1 MQVLP
6 TYSSAYSSTYL
17 SADSQTSSLRILP
30 RLIAATLL
38 LSLSLPSMAGA
49 KSNNTTAANTK
60 TPEMHGRG
68 GAAATINEYAT
79 QSAMQVLNRGG
90 NAIDAAVAAAAT
102 LGVTDPFSC
111 GIGGGG
117 FMLIYLAKEKRF
129 ITLDHRE
136 TAPQGFRS
144 DAFMRDGKPIA
155 WEDAV
160 NSGMAVGV
168 PGTVR
173 GWDEALRRYGTM
185 SFKKVL
191 SPAIAVAE
199 RGFPITPIFHHLN
212 QGAAAKFQRYSSSSA
227 LYLHQGQALP
237 VGFHFRNPD
246 LAKTYRLIAQAG
258 VNGFYRGPVA
268 QAFVNT
274 VNQPPVNQG
283 VAVVPGKMQ
292 LSDLDNYEARWR
304 LPVHTTYRG
313 LDLYSMGL
321 PSSGGVTV
329 FEALNMLEHFD
340 LKKMPREQVEHLY
353 LEAARLAFA
362 DRNAY
367 LADPEYVDAPVQGLL
382 SKAYAQQ
389 RAQLINPQ
397 QAMARDVAAVAGDP
411 YQYQNDPS
419 ITLRPQ
425 TAAQKLQ
432 EERKHTTHLTVSD
445 REGNIVSY
453 TYTIEDWGG
462 NGMVVP
468 GYGFL
473 LNNELTDFDFAAPH
487 PNVPEA
493 GKRPRS
499 SISPVI
505 ALKEGKPAFTLGSPG
520 GSTIITTVLQSIV
533 NHVDLNMSMLKALGA
548 PRLSERNDVVTQV
561 EPGFAASAQ
570 AQALAA
576 KGHRWTIDE
585 SDKEIGAASAIVFHA
600 DGSVTAVS
608 EPERHGVGSAKVQIP
623 EGPTKNRR

>member
-1 MQVLP
+1 M
-6 TYSSAYSSTYL
+6 SASVAFSRRRL
-17 SADSQTSSLRILP
+17 SQ
-30 RLIAATLL
+30 LIACSLL
-38 LSLSLPSMAGA
+38 LPLSLNAF
-49 KSNNTTAANTK
+49 AANKITDQK

-79 QSAMQVLNRGG
+79 QSAMHVLNHGG

-136 TAPQGFRS
+136 TAPQGFRA
-144 DAFMRDGKPIA
+144 DAFMRDGKEIV

-160 NSGMAVGV
+160 NSGMSVGV

-173 GWDEALRRYGTM
+173 GWDEALRRYGSM

-191 SPAIAVAE
+191 APAISVAE
-199 RGFPITPIFHHLN
+199 KGFPITPIFHHLN
-212 QGAAAKFQRYSSSSA
+212 QGAAAKFARYSSSSA
-227 LYLHQGQALP
+227 LYLHQGKALP
-237 VGFHFRNPD
+237 VGFHFKNPE
-246 LAKTYRLIAQAG
+246 LAKTYRLIAQGG
-258 VNGFYRGPVA
+258 VNAFYRGPVA

-274 VNQPPVNQG
+274 VNQPPVNAG
-283 VAVVPGKMQ
+283 VSAVAGKMS

-304 LPVHTTYRG
+304 LPVRTTYRG
-313 LDLYSMGL
+313 LDVVSMGL
-321 PSSGGVTV
+321 PSSGGITV
-329 FEALNMLEHFD
+329 SEALNILENFELD
-340 LKKMPREQVEHLY
+340 KLPREQVEHLY
-353 LEAARLAFA
+353 IEAARLSFA

-367 LADPEYVDAPVQGLL
+367 VGDPEYVEVPVQGLL
-382 SKAYAQQ
+382 SKDYAKQ
-389 RAQLINPQ
+389 RAALINPQ
-397 QAMARDVAAVAGDP
+397 QAMSRETAAAAGDP
-411 YQYQNDPS
+411 YSFQQDTS
-419 ITLRPQ
+419 IPLRPS
-425 TAAQKLQ
+425 KKMQ

-473 LNNELTDFDFAAPH
+473 LNNELTDFDFTIPH
-487 PNVPEA
+487 PNIPEA

-505 ALKEGKPAFTLGSPG
+505 ALKDGKPVFTVGSPG

-533 NHVDLNMSMLKALGA
+533 NHVDLKMSMLQALAA
-548 PRLSERNDVVTQV
+548 PRMSERNGEVTQV
-561 EPGFAASAQ
+561 EPGFSATPQ

-585 SDKEIGAASAIVFHA
+585 SDKEIGAASAIVFHP
-600 DGSVTAVS
+600 DGTVTAVS
-608 EPERHGVGSAKVQIP
+608 EPKRHGVGSAKVQYP